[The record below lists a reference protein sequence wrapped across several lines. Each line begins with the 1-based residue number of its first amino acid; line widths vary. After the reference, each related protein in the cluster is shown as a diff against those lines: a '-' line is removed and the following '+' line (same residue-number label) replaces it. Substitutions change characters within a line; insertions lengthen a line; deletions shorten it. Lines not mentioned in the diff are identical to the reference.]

1 MIGKPGEVTIRSVGA
16 QEWENTSPE
25 WRSRQVESVTFR
37 MAIGVDLAYSEG
49 TGDYGAI
56 IPVIDHGGKFW
67 IRNCI
72 SFRRDVLHAR
82 KELVK
87 VQRDYP
93 GAPIVSYISGP
104 EKGVVQLLAQEMI
117 DERGVAWP
125 PVYVGAMTAKG
136 DIVIRAQATSELW
149 NSGGIIVPP
158 GKPWTGELVDELRAF
173 TGSGSKK
180 DRLSALISAVD
191 YLLAGRAVG
200 GQETG
205 YYRRTRV

>member
-1 MIGKPGEVTIRSVGA
+1 MTKIETTIRSVSHA
-16 QEWENTSPE
+16 EWETESPE
-25 WRSRQVESVTFR
+25 WRSRQIESVTYR

-56 IPVIDHGGKFW
+56 IPVIDYDGKFW
-67 IRNCI
+67 VRNCI

-93 GAPIVSYISGP
+93 GTPIVSYVSGP
-104 EKGVVQLLAQEMI
+104 EKGVIQLLAQEMI
-117 DERGVAWP
+117 DEKGFRWP

-136 DIVIRAQATSELW
+136 DIVVRSQATAELW

-158 GKPWTGELVDELRAF
+158 GKVWTGELVEELRAF
-173 TGSGSKK
+173 TGSGSRK

-191 YLLAGRAVG
+191 YLLAGRSTGAV
-200 GQETG
+200 ETG
-205 YYRRTRV
+205 TFKRTRV